1 MNRFEVGCRYGT
13 WDSAVPPVLVI
24 KRTEHMATVQD
35 ELGVVW
41 RMKIKQHE
49 TGEYMTD
56 SSVPHDWREC
66 YTYDTRFK
74 ED

>member
-1 MNRFEVGCRYGT
+1 
-13 WDSAVPPVLVI
+13 
-24 KRTEHMATVQD
+24 MATVQD

-74 ED
+74 EV